1 MPGGKAAKYTVNC
14 TAMAQQPH
22 DSQAPEVLEASIPY
36 DAAGKRLDQVLV
48 DLFPQHTRSRL
59 QQFVKSGAILVDR
72 AMVKP
77 SIKVRGGE
85 SVKLTFTPEP
95 RSHSKPQAI
104 PLNIVYEDEYLMVV
118 NKPAGL
124 VVHPGAGNPDRTLE
138 NALLFHDQAQE
149 KLPRAGL
156 VHRIDKDTTGLLA
169 VAKTEQSYTALVSQ
183 LEARAFQRCYEGVCV
198 GVMTAGGSVNAPIG
212 RHPADRKRMA
222 IRDDGRQAQ
231 THYRVVQ
238 RFGHHTHL
246 RLKLE
251 TGRTHQIRVHLQH
264 IRYPL
269 IGDSVYGRRLA
280 IPSGASDSLRQV
292 LTGFKRQALHAA
304 SLGLQHP
311 TTHEFIT
318 WTAPLP
324 ADMKDLLQALSNDS
338 AEQS

>member
-1 MPGGKAAKYTVNC
+1 MV
-14 TAMAQQPH
+14 QQPAE
-22 DSQAPEVLEASIPY
+22 SQASQVFEASIPY

-59 QQFVKSGAILVDR
+59 QQFVKSGAILVDC
-72 AMVKP
+72 AKVKP

-95 RSHSKPQAI
+95 RSHSEPQAI
-104 PLNIVYEDEYLMVV
+104 PLDIVFEDDYLMVV

-138 NALLFHDQAQE
+138 NALLFHDRSQE

-156 VHRIDKDTTGLLA
+156 VHRIDKDTTGLLV
-169 VAKTEQSYTALVSQ
+169 VAKTEQSHTALVSQ
-183 LEARAFQRCYEGVCV
+183 LEARAFERFYEGVCV
-198 GVMTAGGSVNAPIG
+198 GVMTAGGSVNASIG
-212 RHPADRKRMA
+212 RHPVDRKRMA
-222 IRDDGRQAQ
+222 IREDGRVAE

-269 IGDSVYGRRLA
+269 LGDPVYGRRLA
-280 IPSGASDSLRQV
+280 IPSGASDSLREV

-304 SLGLQHP
+304 SLGLKHP
-311 TTHEFIT
+311 MSEEFMT
-318 WTAPLP
+318 WTVPLP
-324 ADMKDLLQALSNDS
+324 DDMADLLRALSKDS
-338 AEQS
+338 AEHS